1 MYLVA
6 YVSSAVQLFSDA
18 DLEALLKISRVNNQ
32 KVGVTG
38 ILLYKEGNFI
48 QVLEG
53 PKESV
58 ESVLKRIEGDQRHR
72 GVIRL
77 FEQETAERDFG
88 DWSMGFKRLD
98 SVTGEDLLGSNDL
111 LKQSFDRDEFIK
123 NPSKAR
129 QLLLSFKK
137 MFR

>member
-6 YVSSAVQLFSDA
+6 YVSSAVELFSDA
-18 DLEALLKISRVNNQ
+18 ELDVLLKKSRANNQ
-32 KVGVTG
+32 KVDVTG

-53 PKESV
+53 PKEAV
-58 ESVLKRIEGDQRHR
+58 ASVLKRIEGDHRHR

-98 SVTGEDLLGSNDL
+98 SGTGEVLPGSNDI
-111 LKQSFDRDEFIK
+111 LKQSFDREDFIK
-123 NPSKAR
+123 HPSKAR